1 MDVEATVEEEKQKK
15 PKKAK
20 PKKEKRLVYFDYS
33 LLVIILTLVGFG
45 LVMLYSSSSYSGQE
59 KYGDAAYYLKQ
70 QASKTAMGLGAM
82 IVIIFIPYRFWEKVS
97 LFFYIAA
104 IGLCALVPF
113 IGVEIN
119 YSKRWLRIA
128 GVQFQPSE
136 IAKVATIVFF
146 AAVLCRIPKTLNS
159 LKKTIFVF
167 LMSVPVVGVV
177 AYSNLSTGIIIAGVV
192 FIMMFVVSPKYWHYF
207 LVLAIMAVVMGI
219 VIYLAAKGGAEGSY
233 RFERVQVWLD
243 PEAHEKGYQTLQG
256 LYAIGS
262 GGVFGKGL
270 GESMQKLGFIPE
282 AQNDMIFSIICEE
295 LGLFGAVCIILLFML
310 MLWRFM
316 MIASNAPNL
325 FGSLLVIGIMAH
337 IALQVI
343 LNIAVVTNT
352 IPNTGIILPFISYG
366 GTSVIFLLAEMGI
379 ALSVS
384 RIRLN

>member
-1 MDVEATVEEEKQKK
+1 MDVEATVEEGKKKK

-119 YSKRWLRIA
+119 YSKRWLKIA

-159 LKKTIFVF
+159 LKKTVFVF
-167 LMSVPVVGVV
+167 LMSLPVVGVV

-337 IALQVI
+337 IALQVV

>member
-1 MDVEATVEEEKQKK
+1 MDVEATVEEGKKKKQ
-15 PKKAK
+15 KKAK

-146 AAVLCRIPKTLNS
+146 ASVLCRIPKTLNS

-337 IALQVI
+337 IALQVV

>member
-1 MDVEATVEEEKQKK
+1 MDQTIEEGRREK
-15 PKKAK
+15 PK
-20 PKKEKRLVYFDYS
+20 KKEKRLLYFDFS

-59 KYGDAAYYLKQ
+59 KFGDAAYFLKKQ
-70 QASKTAMGLGAM
+70 MMSAGIGFAAM
-82 IVIIFIPYRFWEKVS
+82 ILIALIPPRFWEKVS
-97 LFFYIAA
+97 LPFYVFSIL
-104 IGLCALVPF
+104 LCALVPF

-119 YSKRWLRIA
+119 YSKRWLKI
-128 GVQFQPSE
+128 GGQTFQPSE

-146 AAVLCRIPKTLNS
+146 AAVLCRIPKVLNS
-159 LKKTIFVF
+159 LKKTLMVF
-167 LMSVPVVGVV
+167 LMALPVIGIV
-177 AYSNLSTGIIIAGVV
+177 AISNLSTAIILAGIV
-192 FIMMFVVSPKYWHYF
+192 FVMLFVTSPKYWHY
-207 LVLAIMAVVMGI
+207 LLALAILCLGMLLVV
-219 VIYLAAKGGAEGSY
+219 YLASKGGDAGSY

-243 PEAHEKGYQTLQG
+243 PENHEKGYQTLQG

-295 LGLFGAVCIILLFML
+295 LGLFGAVCVILLFLL

-316 MIASNAPNL
+316 MIASNARDL
-325 FGSLLVIGIMAH
+325 FSSLLVVGIMAH
-337 IALQVI
+337 ISLQVM

>member
-1 MDVEATVEEEKQKK
+1 MDQTIEEGRREKTK
-15 PKKAK
+15 
-20 PKKEKRLVYFDYS
+20 KKEKRLLYFDFS

-59 KYGDAAYYLKQ
+59 KFGDAAYFLKKQ
-70 QASKTAMGLGAM
+70 MMSAGIGFAAM
-82 IVIIFIPYRFWEKVS
+82 ILIALIPPRFWEKVS
-97 LFFYIAA
+97 LPFYVFSIL
-104 IGLCALVPF
+104 LCALVPF

-119 YSKRWLRIA
+119 YSKRWLKI
-128 GVQFQPSE
+128 GGQTFQPSE

-146 AAVLCRIPKTLNS
+146 AAVLCRIPKVLNS
-159 LKKTIFVF
+159 LKKTLMVF
-167 LMSVPVVGVV
+167 LMALPVIGIV
-177 AYSNLSTGIIIAGVV
+177 AISNLSTAIILAGIV
-192 FIMMFVVSPKYWHYF
+192 FVMLFVTSPKYWHYLLALALLCLGML
-207 LVLAIMAVVMGI
+207 LVV
-219 VIYLAAKGGAEGSY
+219 YLASKGGDAGNY

-243 PEAHEKGYQTLQG
+243 PENHEKGYQTLQG

-295 LGLFGAVCIILLFML
+295 LGLFGAVCVILLFLL

-316 MIASNAPNL
+316 MIASNARDL
-325 FGSLLVIGIMAH
+325 FSSLLVVGIMAH
-337 IALQVI
+337 ISLQVM